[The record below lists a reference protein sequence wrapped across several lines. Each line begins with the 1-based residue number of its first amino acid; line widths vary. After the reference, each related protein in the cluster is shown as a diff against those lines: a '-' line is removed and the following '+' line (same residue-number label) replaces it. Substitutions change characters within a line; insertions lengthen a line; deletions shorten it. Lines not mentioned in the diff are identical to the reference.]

1 MKDLVFVKFNS
12 RLKQKKDNKSR
23 DPIEKTVA
31 DVLDD
36 EDNEWVTDIVPN
48 ESAEKQQQPSGAQG
62 HGASSS
68 QGAAATSQQKR
79 KRGFQQHS
87 NRKRKRLITIH
98 G

>member
-48 ESAEKQQQPSGAQG
+48 ESAENSNNLQVLKVTVHHHHREQQQHHNRKGREV
-62 HGASSS
+62 SSS
-68 QGAAATSQQKR
+68 TVIGR
-79 KRGFQQHS
+79 ERG
-87 NRKRKRLITIH
+87 
-98 G
+98 

>member
-48 ESAEKQQQPSGAQG
+48 ESAENSNNLQVLKVTVHHHHREQQQ
-62 HGASSS
+62 H
-68 QGAAATSQQKR
+68 
-79 KRGFQQHS
+79 H
-87 NRKRKRLITIH
+87 NRKGREVSSTTVIGRER

>member
-36 EDNEWVTDIVPN
+36 EDNEWVTDIVTN
-48 ESAEKQQQPSGAQG
+48 ESAEK
-62 HGASSS
+62 
-68 QGAAATSQQKR
+68 
-79 KRGFQQHS
+79 
-87 NRKRKRLITIH
+87 
-98 G
+98 

>member
-1 MKDLVFVKFNS
+1 MSLSNS
-12 RLKQKKDNKSR
+12 TLDSSKRKTIRAETPLKK
-23 DPIEKTVA
+23 IVA

-68 QGAAATSQQKR
+68 QGAAATSQQKKEER
-79 KRGFQQHS
+79 CPAAR
-87 NRKRKRLITIH
+87 
-98 G
+98 